1 MRIIELKSVMSK
13 KLLVAVVLLV
23 VLALTAC
30 QAAGKNPDK
39 IDIPVILATADAS
52 LCQNDVY
59 PQEAPVFGDVTSSQ
73 LAGDSAGIKIFDR
86 VVGSGT
92 APTIEDM
99 VTINYT
105 GWLEDGCV
113 FDSSYTHGREARLLL
128 VALIPGWRDAMITM
142 QPGGVRRVEIPPELA
157 YQDLGSPPVIP
168 PNATLTFE
176 LELISVLTPAA
187 ASATATVIASLA
199 TATPVPI
206 ATPEG
211 GAQLTNCNNAGDP
224 GTPPVFG
231 DITSDQMTE
240 EPSGIKIF
248 DITVGNGES
257 PGEGDFVCVHYTG
270 WLSDG
275 SEFDS
280 SYGRGEATG
289 FSVGGVIPG
298 FRDAILGMSAGGQ
311 RRVEIPAD
319 QAYGAAGAGGVIPPN
334 ATLVFDIVLDS
345 FK

>member
-1 MRIIELKSVMSK
+1 MSK
-13 KLLVAVVLLV
+13 RLLVAAGLLALLV
-23 VLALTAC
+23 LTAC
-30 QAAGKNPDK
+30 QAAGKNPEN
-39 IDIPVILATADAS
+39 IDIPVIQATADTS
-52 LCQNDVY
+52 LCQNEAY
-59 PQEAPVFGDVTSSQ
+59 PQDAPVFGDVTSNQ
-73 LAGDSAGIKIFDR
+73 LSGDPAGIKILDR

-105 GWLEDGCV
+105 GWLDDGCV
-113 FDSSYTHGREARLLL
+113 FDSSYVRGGTARLLL

-176 LELISVLTPAA
+176 FELISVLTPEA
-187 ASATATVIASLA
+187 ASATATVVASLA

-211 GAQLTNCNNAGDP
+211 GSELTNCDNAGEP

-231 DITSDQMTE
+231 DVNSDQMTE
-240 EPSGIKIF
+240 EPSGIKIY
-248 DITVGNGES
+248 DSKIGTGDS
-257 PGEGDFVCVHYTG
+257 PGETDFVCVHYTG

-275 SEFDS
+275 TEFDS

-289 FSVGGVIPG
+289 FPVNQVIPG
-298 FRDAILGMSAGGQ
+298 FRDAILGMAAGGQ
-311 RRVEIPAD
+311 RRVEIPSD
-319 QAYGAAGAGGVIPPN
+319 QGYGAQGAGGLIPPN

>member
-1 MRIIELKSVMSK
+1 MSRRILI
-13 KLLVAVVLLV
+13 AAGLLV
-23 VLALTAC
+23 VLVLTAC
-30 QAAGKNPDK
+30 QAAGKNPGK
-39 IDIPVILATADAS
+39 IEIPVIQATVDTS
-52 LCQNDVY
+52 LCQNDEY
-59 PQEAPVFGDVTSSQ
+59 PQDAPVFGDVTSDQ
-73 LAGDSAGIKIFDR
+73 LSRDTEGIKILDR

-92 APTIEDM
+92 PPTIEDM

-113 FDSSYTHGREARLLL
+113 FDSSYTRGGEARLLL
-128 VALIPGWRDAMITM
+128 IALIPGWRDAMITM

-168 PNATLTFE
+168 PNATLIFEFE
-176 LELISVLTPAA
+176 LVSVLTPAA

-211 GAQLTNCNNAGDP
+211 GAQLTNCNNAGEP
-224 GTPPVFG
+224 GTPPVF
-231 DITSDQMTE
+231 DDVTSDQMTE

-248 DITVGNGES
+248 DTTVGAGES
-257 PGEGDFVCVHYTG
+257 PSESDFVCVHYTG
-270 WLSDG
+270 WISDG
-275 SEFDS
+275 TEFDS
-280 SYGRGEATG
+280 SYSRGEATG
-289 FSVGGVIPG
+289 FPVNGVIPG

-319 QAYGAAGAGGVIPPN
+319 QGYGATGAGGLIPPN

>member
-1 MRIIELKSVMSK
+1 MSK
-13 KLLVAVVLLV
+13 RLLFATGLLV
-23 VLALTAC
+23 VMVLTAC

-39 IDIPVILATADAS
+39 IDIPIIKATVDTS
-52 LCQNDVY
+52 LCQNDAY
-59 PQEAPVFGDVTSSQ
+59 PQEAPVFGDVSSDQ
-73 LAGDSAGIKIFDR
+73 LSGDAAGIKIFDR
-86 VVGSGT
+86 TVGSGT
-92 APTIEDM
+92 EPTIEDM

-113 FDSSYTHGREARLLL
+113 FDSSYTRGGEARLLL

-142 QPGGVRRVEIPPELA
+142 KPGGVRRVQIPPELA

-168 PNATLTFE
+168 PNATLTLEFE
-176 LELISVLTPAA
+176 LVNVLTPDA
-187 ASATATVIASLA
+187 ASATATVVASLA

-206 ATPEG
+206 ATIQ
-211 GAQLTNCNNAGDP
+211 GAQLTNCNNAGEP

-248 DITVGNGES
+248 DKTVGNGDS
-257 PGEGDFVCVHYTG
+257 PSRSDFVCVHYTG

-275 SEFDS
+275 TEFDS
-280 SYGRGEATG
+280 SYGSGQATG
-289 FSVGGVIPG
+289 FPVSGVIPG
-298 FRDAILGMSAGGQ
+298 FRDAILGMSEGGQ

-319 QAYGAAGAGGVIPPN
+319 QGYGAAGAGGVIPPN

>member
-1 MRIIELKSVMSK
+1 MSRR
-13 KLLVAVVLLV
+13 LLIAAGLLV
-23 VLALTAC
+23 VLVLTAC

-39 IDIPVILATADAS
+39 IEIPIIQPTVDTS
-52 LCQNDVY
+52 LCQNDEY
-59 PQEAPVFGDVTSSQ
+59 PQEAPVFGDVTSAELS
-73 LAGDSAGIKIFDR
+73 GDEAGIKILDR
-86 VVGSGT
+86 AVGSGT
-92 APTIEDM
+92 PPTIEDM

-113 FDSSYTHGREARLLL
+113 FDSSYTRGGEARLLL
-128 VALIPGWRDAMITM
+128 IALIPGWRNAMITM

-168 PNATLTFE
+168 PNATLIFEFE
-176 LELISVLTPAA
+176 LVSVLTPAA

-206 ATPEG
+206 ATAQG
-211 GAQLTNCNNAGDP
+211 GAQLTNCNNAGEP

-231 DITSDQMTE
+231 DVTSDQMTE

-248 DITVGNGES
+248 DTTVGTGES
-257 PGEGDFVCVHYTG
+257 PSESDFVCVHYTG
-270 WLSDG
+270 WISDG
-275 SEFDS
+275 TEFDS
-280 SYGRGEATG
+280 SYARGEATG
-289 FSVGGVIPG
+289 FPVNGVIPG

-311 RRVEIPAD
+311 RRVEIPSD
-319 QAYGAAGAGGVIPPN
+319 QGYGAQGAGGVIPPN

>member
-1 MRIIELKSVMSK
+1 MSK
-13 KLLVAVVLLV
+13 RLLFATGLLV
-23 VLALTAC
+23 VMVLTAC

-39 IDIPVILATADAS
+39 IDIPVIRATVDTS
-52 LCQNDVY
+52 LCQNEAY
-59 PQEAPVFGDVTSSQ
+59 PQEAPVFGDVSSDQ
-73 LAGDSAGIKIFDR
+73 LSGDAAGIKIFDR
-86 VVGSGT
+86 TVGSGT
-92 APTIEDM
+92 EPTIEDM

-113 FDSSYTHGREARLLL
+113 FDSSYTRGGEARLLL

-142 QPGGVRRVEIPPELA
+142 KPGGIRRAEIPPELA

-176 LELISVLTPAA
+176 FELVSILTPAA

-211 GAQLTNCNNAGDP
+211 GAQLTNCNDAGAP

-231 DITSDQMTE
+231 AVTSDQMSE

-248 DITVGNGES
+248 DTTVGNGES
-257 PGEGDFVCVHYTG
+257 PSATDFVCVHYTG

-275 SEFDS
+275 TEFDS

-289 FSVGGVIPG
+289 FPVNGVIPG
-298 FRDAILGMSAGGQ
+298 FRDAILGMSEGGQ

-319 QAYGAAGAGGVIPPN
+319 QGYGAQGAGGLIPPN

>member
-1 MRIIELKSVMSK
+1 MSK
-13 KLLVAVVLLV
+13 RVLVAAGLLV
-23 VLALTAC
+23 VLVLTAC
-30 QAAGKNPDK
+30 QAAGKNPDNV
-39 IDIPVILATADAS
+39 DIPVIQATADTS
-52 LCQNDVY
+52 LCQNDAY
-59 PQEAPVFGDVTSSQ
+59 PQDAPVFGDVTRDQ
-73 LAGDSAGIKIFDR
+73 LSGDPLGIKIFER
-86 VVGSGT
+86 SVGSGT
-92 APTIEDM
+92 EPTIEDM

-113 FDSSYTHGREARLLL
+113 FDSSYTRGGVAQLLL

-142 QPGGVRRVEIPPELA
+142 KPGGVRRVEIPPELA

-176 LELISVLTPAA
+176 FELVSVLTPAA

-199 TATPVPI
+199 TATPGPI

-211 GAQLTNCNNAGDP
+211 DAELTNCNNAGDP

-231 DITSDQMTE
+231 DITSDQLSE

-248 DITVGNGES
+248 DTSVGNGES
-257 PGEGDFVCVHYTG
+257 PGENDFVCVHYTG

-275 SEFDS
+275 TEFDS
-280 SYGRGEATG
+280 SYARGEATG
-289 FSVGGVIPG
+289 FPVNQVIPG
-298 FRDAILGMSAGGQ
+298 FRDAILGMSTGGQ
-311 RRVEIPAD
+311 RRVEIPSE
-319 QAYGAAGAGGVIPPN
+319 QGYGATGAGGLIPPN

>member
-1 MRIIELKSVMSK
+1 MSK
-13 KLLVAVVLLV
+13 RVLVAAGLLV
-23 VLALTAC
+23 VLVLAAC
-30 QAAGKNPDK
+30 QAAGKNPDN
-39 IDIPVILATADAS
+39 IEIPVIQATVDTS
-52 LCQNDVY
+52 LCQNDAY
-59 PQEAPVFGDVTSSQ
+59 PQDAPAFGDVTRKQ
-73 LAGDSAGIKIFDR
+73 LTGDPAGIKIFER
-86 VVGSGT
+86 VVGNGT
-92 APTIEDM
+92 EPTIEDM

-113 FDSSYTHGREARLLL
+113 FDSSYTRGGEARLLL

-142 QPGGVRRVEIPPELA
+142 KPGGVRRVEIPPELA

-176 LELISVLTPAA
+176 FELVNVLTPDA
-187 ASATATVIASLA
+187 ASATATVVASLA

-206 ATPEG
+206 PTPR
-211 GAQLTNCNNAGDP
+211 GAQLTNCNNAGEP

-248 DITVGNGES
+248 DMTVGNGDS
-257 PGEGDFVCVHYTG
+257 PSQSDFVCVHYTG

-275 SEFDS
+275 TEFDS
-280 SYGRGEATG
+280 SYGSGQATG
-289 FSVGGVIPG
+289 FPVSGVIPG
-298 FRDAILGMSAGGQ
+298 FRDAILGMSEGGQ
-311 RRVEIPAD
+311 RRVEIPAE
-319 QAYGAAGAGGVIPPN
+319 QGYGAAGAGGVIPPN